1 MKTLSVSILSTLS
14 VVGASSDFSGSPN
27 ASPYYYSEISSVDYN
42 HHAENDDMQLPYTT
56 EADDFSDSAPS
67 VVASSLLYEGGCFV
81 SSQAMMCNGGES
93 ASIKMETLELFDSE
107 DDDEDDE
114 DDDEDDGHSS
124 MLSNASLRRSL
135 TLADG
140 SSASQASKSSSRS
153 ATSAPTAAFFQEDAN
168 LNNKQTATDAA
179 LMVRGGG
186 LASYV
191 ANHELVKKLLVSAIV
206 TIANNELAKKLL
218 VAAIVTLVF
227 EGSMG
232 HVMEFF
238 KIVMQTSPEGTTYGK
253 VFKDITSEKGISG
266 MWDGF
271 VPWGVIQAV
280 LKGGVFGL
288 AHATAIKF
296 LLPLAEQGTIP
307 MQLAMTLA
315 GGIGGGFQGYVL
327 SPTLLMKTRVMTNPV
342 FREQMSMLK
351 TTGLSFCIGA
361 DVVRNE
367 GFSTLMKGAN
377 VFATKRV
384 FDWST
389 RYFFSDLFESF
400 FVQMKG
406 SALST
411 AEKGISSF
419 LGGVAST
426 IITLPL
432 DVLVA
437 NTQDA
442 KKAGV
447 KVSAAKMFKDEL
459 NEKGWSG
466 LRQKYMQGFEAR
478 LLHVCLTTVV
488 LKTGAPIVY
497 EKIFGVSS

>member
-1 MKTLSVSILSTLS
+1 LEL
-14 VVGASSDFSGSPN
+14 ASSAFLLFVDLPVIN
-27 ASPYYYSEISSVDYN
+27 AS
-42 HHAENDDMQLPYTT
+42 
-56 EADDFSDSAPS
+56 
-67 VVASSLLYEGGCFV
+67 
-81 SSQAMMCNGGES
+81 
-93 ASIKMETLELFDSE
+93 
-107 DDDEDDE
+107 
-114 DDDEDDGHSS
+114 S
-124 MLSNASLRRSL
+124 MFSNASLRRSP

-140 SSASQASKSSSRS
+140 SSASSSRS
-153 ATSAPTAAFFQEDAN
+153 ATPSAPTAAFFQGDVD
-168 LNNKQTATDAA
+168 LNNKQTATDAS

-186 LASYV
+186 VVSSIAH
-191 ANHELVKKLLVSAIV
+191 NELV
-206 TIANNELAKKLL
+206 KKLL

-227 EGSMG
+227 EGCMG

-351 TTGLSFCIGA
+351 TTWLSFCIGA
-361 DVVRNE
+361 DVVKNE
-367 GFSTLMKGAN
+367 GFFTLMKGAN

-389 RYFFSDLFESF
+389 RYFFSDLFESLF
-400 FVQMKG
+400 AQMKG
-406 SALST
+406 SPLST

-459 NEKGWSG
+459 KEKGWSG

-497 EKIFGVSS
+497 DKIFGVSS